1 MIEDSAM
8 NATLENYRVTN
19 AQALSTPALLIYAG
33 MVDANI
39 AAALRM
45 MNGDA
50 NRWRPHLKTAK
61 LGYTMRRM
69 VERGVRASKC
79 ATTLELAAALDAG
92 MLDVVVAFPVMGAN
106 AARVC
111 EIAAAH
117 PDRKI
122 AALVEGPDQLDEWRG
137 SSVGVFVDLNSG
149 MNRTGM
155 AEDRFAD
162 VLGFVSQVLR
172 AGLQFRG
179 LHHYDGHIHN
189 ADASAAAVAREGYA
203 RLIELIAF
211 LKKSGIEVAEVITSG
226 TPAMPHALGFAG
238 FNSGDFV
245 HRVSPG
251 TIVYNDHAS
260 LNELPDFG
268 FVPAALV
275 LSTVVSRPLPN
286 RVTCDAG
293 HKAVSADAGVPTCEA
308 LGWPGLLGLK
318 PSEEHLSLE
327 VTGGE
332 MPARGEMLYLL
343 PRHVCPTV
351 NNFDRA
357 VIVRDGR
364 VESIEPVTAR
374 GHELFVAGA
383 AAAKSPTF

>member
-1 MIEDSAM
+1 M
-8 NATLENYRVTN
+8 NATLESYRVAN
-19 AQALSTPALLIYAG
+19 AEALSTPALLIYAD
-33 MVDANI
+33 MIDANI
-39 AAALRM
+39 DAALRM
-45 MNGDA
+45 MHGDT

-61 LGYTMRRM
+61 LGYTIRRM
-69 VERGVRASKC
+69 VERGVRTAKC
-79 ATTLELAAALDAG
+79 ATTLELATALDAG
-92 MLDVVVAFPVMGAN
+92 MEDMVVAFPVMGAN
-106 AARVC
+106 AMRVR

-149 MNRTGM
+149 MNRTGI
-155 AEDRFAD
+155 AEDRFEE
-162 VLGFVSQVLR
+162 VRGFVSQVLH

-189 ADASAAAVAREGYA
+189 ADVSASKEAHEGYA
-203 RLIELIAF
+203 RLIELIAY
-211 LKKSGIEVAEVITSG
+211 LERSGIEVAEVITSG

-238 FNSGDFV
+238 FNGASFV

-251 TIVYNDHAS
+251 TIIYNDRSS
-260 LNELPDFG
+260 LKELPDYG

-293 HKAVSADAGVPTCEA
+293 HKAVSADSGVPTCEV
-308 LGWPGLLGLK
+308 LGWPGLTGLK
-318 PSEEHLSLE
+318 PSEEHLPIE

-332 MPARGEMLYLL
+332 MPSRGELLYLI
-343 PRHVCPTV
+343 PTHICPTV

-357 VIVRDGR
+357 VIVRGGE

-374 GHELFVAGA
+374 GREFFVSG
-383 AAAKSPTF
+383 PEGTPDTRR